1 MMETVRTAQDDMR
14 AGYFSGGAGILASSI
29 AWFAATYTAFH
40 VSPSLAVWVLFGGG
54 MLIHPVGLVLCK
66 LLGAS
71 GAHAKG
77 NPLVSLMAANTIWM
91 IATLPLAYVA
101 YLYRAD
107 FFFPTMMLIIG
118 GRYLTFALLYG
129 MRLYW
134 ALGATLGGAAW
145 GVAVANLAPGHGALT
160 GASIELVFAMTAIVL
175 HLRWKAAR
183 TAS

>member
-1 MMETVRTAQDDMR
+1 MIETIRNAQDDMR
-14 AGYFSGGAGILASSI
+14 TGYQSGAAGILASSI

-54 MLIHPVGLVLCK
+54 MLIHPVSILLCK
-66 LLGAS
+66 LLGAP

-101 YLYRAD
+101 YLYRAE
-107 FFFPTMMLIIG
+107 FFFPAMLLIIG

-134 ALGATLGGAAW
+134 ALGAALASAAW
-145 GVAVANLAPGHGALT
+145 ALAITNTEPGYGALAGAVIEAVFAVA
-160 GASIELVFAMTAIVL
+160 AIVL
-175 HLRWKAAR
+175 HFRWKAKR
-183 TAS
+183 S